1 MGKVLTTKARCGHNV
16 YMSNRTIHHAILD
29 ADTGETLF
37 TEKCRDTLGG
47 FHNMT
52 GRIAARLGGDRMRPV
67 DPFATDLVWTVG
79 EHRIRTMQV
88 QKL

>member
-1 MGKVLTTKARCGHNV
+1 MDKVLTLAPKCDHNV
-16 YMSNRTIHHAILD
+16 YMSTTVHHAIID

-47 FHNMT
+47 FHNMSR
-52 GRIAARLGGDRMRPV
+52 RIAARLGGDRMRPV
-67 DPFATDLVWTVG
+67 DPFADDLVWTVG
-79 EHRIRTMQV
+79 EHRFRTMKV